1 MANIRI
7 NTIHEDLVI
16 VYKDIVM
23 NSKLQLE
30 NPMSRAL
37 AIPVADSLRTFS
49 DQGRDIRGIPKVV
62 DNYHFL
68 VSKFLKFLKNVFTGN

>member
-16 VYKDIVM
+16 VYKEMVM
-23 NSKLQLE
+23 NSKLQFE
-30 NPMSRAL
+30 KPMSNAE

-49 DQGRDIRGIPKVV
+49 SHDNDIRLTPYPYMSYG
-62 DNYHFL
+62 YH
-68 VSKFLKFLKNVFTGN
+68 